1 MIYEIVVFTTVTSI
15 FYPRCPWLERTCRGV
30 QRTIGAII
38 VLPLERLHPL
48 HGHDH
53 LVGEL
58 LQSLHEIADNVRM
71 VSGDVGRFRR
81 VFPEVVQGGPR
92 AGRIIGIGDRARL
105 VRAVDPRNVEAP
117 AQQLHVSHSDRRLGR
132 RGLGPNSIE
141 NNFCHEFWL
150 QKSLELWLEIHY
162 AKKRNVKK

>member
-1 MIYEIVVFTTVTSI
+1 MSI
-15 FYPRCPWLERTCRGV
+15 FYPRCPRLERTCRGV
-30 QRTIGAII
+30 QRTISAII

-53 LVGEL
+53 LVGQL
-58 LQSLHEIADNVRM
+58 LQSLHEVADNVRM
-71 VSGDVGRFRR
+71 VAGDVGRFRR

-92 AGRIIGIGDRARL
+92 AGRIVGIGDRARL
-105 VRAVDPRNVEAP
+105 VRAVDPRHVEAP

-141 NNFCHEFWL
+141 TTFGLSFGLKNHL
-150 QKSLELWLEIHY
+150 SL
-162 AKKRNVKK
+162 A